1 MINITSP
8 KSHPAHGLFR
18 PLEHHMLI
26 HALFENNLEAQLF
39 VDSATQSKAG
49 LIAYKNRLV
58 FGGDPNQNAF
68 NADLLQYFSE
78 TTIPPKKERAFLA
91 TFTSDAWIPTLQE
104 LFKEYELIL
113 APRLYFETTPD
124 SKAAPTLPDGF
135 SLHQVTPE
143 FLAGSIRGMETLIEE
158 IHSERTSVDDFFAK
172 GFGLCPV
179 YENQIAGWCLSE
191 YNTGDRCEIGIATLE
206 PHQRRGIATALVSA
220 FLTEAVQRGYHH
232 VGWKC
237 WERNEASVATARK
250 AGLTLV
256 GREQALV
263 AIQKQEQE

>member
-1 MINITSP
+1 MIQITSP
-8 KSHPAHGLFR
+8 KSHPASELFH

-39 VDSATQSKAG
+39 VDNPTQPKAG
-49 LIAYKNRLV
+49 LIAYKNRFV
-58 FGGDPNQNAF
+58 FGGDPNQKVF
-68 NADLLQYFSE
+68 NADLLQYFTE
-78 TTIPPKKERAFLA
+78 TMIPPKKDRAFLA
-91 TFTSDAWIPTLQE
+91 TFISDAWIPTLNE
-104 LFKEYELIL
+104 LFKNYELIL
-113 APRLYFETTPD
+113 DSRLYFEIALD
-124 SKAAPTLPDGF
+124 SKYEFILPDGF
-135 SLHQVTPE
+135 SLQHVTPE
-143 FLAGSIRGMETLIEE
+143 FLASSIRGLEPLMEE
-158 IHSERTSVDDFFAK
+158 IHSERISLDDFFAK

-206 PHQRRGIATALVSA
+206 PHQRKGIATALTKA
-220 FLTEAVQRGYHH
+220 FLAEAAQRGYRH

-250 AGLTLV
+250 AGLSLV

-263 AIQKQEQE
+263 AILK